1 MGIRDEEK
9 SGILET
15 EYLLSIPEMKER
27 LDQGVE
33 VTVEDCEDF
42 DWGVPIEGAVWGTDV
57 GVSAIDFFTQLS
69 GVLTPKSNALFDFLA
84 KSVMYNEND
93 DIADR
98 KPLNIDYTTTC
109 ISAEALENK
118 AMVSSRNRIVDSFDA
133 EDLGAVSM
141 CFQGEFTRADSMGLN
156 FYSTSYKPEFNFWEE
171 KYRFNDEYRY
181 HYHIDFKTRTFELY
195 CRPE

>member
-1 MGIRDEEK
+1 MGISDEER

-42 DWGVPIEGAVWGTDV
+42 DWGVPIEGAVWGNDV
-57 GVSAIDFFTQLS
+57 GVSAIDFFAALS
-69 GVLTPKSNALFDFLA
+69 GVLTPESNSLFEFLS
-84 KSVMYNEND
+84 KSVMYREGE
-93 DIADR
+93 DIVDR
-98 KPLNIDYTTTC
+98 KPLNIDYNNTYLA
-109 ISAEALENK
+109 AEALENK
-118 AMVSSRNRIVDSFDA
+118 AMVSSRHKIVDSFDM
-133 EDLGAVSM
+133 EDLGAVSL

-171 KYRFNDEYRY
+171 KYRFTDEYRY
-181 HYHIDFKTRTFELY
+181 HYHINFKTKTFELY